1 MATFV
6 FDAYGTLYDVQ
17 SVATATE
24 EAFPGHGDAIT
35 QVWRMKQLEYTWLR
49 SVMGRYEDFW
59 VVTRESLVYTLKSLG
74 LKADTSTFD
83 KILTRYLHLRPYPE
97 ALEALKGLRNQ
108 GHKLAILSNG
118 SQFTLDE
125 LVRNSGFDTALDAVL
140 SVDAKG
146 IFKPSPQSYS
156 LVEEQLSVQ
165 RSDVIFV
172 SCNPFDV
179 TGAKSYGFQVAWI
192 ERVPA
197 EALQTEIRAA
207 DTIGPSTMF
216 KVLRMRPDELGF
228 APDIRIHS
236 LTDLI
241 ALNGSTTPA
250 TPMGI
255 TVRAPAVL

>member
-24 EAFPGHGDAIT
+24 EAFPGHGDTIT
-35 QVWRMKQLEYTWLR
+35 QVWRLKQLEYIWLR
-49 SVMGRYEDFW
+49 SLMGQYEDFW
-59 VVTRESLVYTLKSLG
+59 TVTRESLAYTLKSLG
-74 LKADTSTFD
+74 LDADAATFD

-97 ALEALKGLRNQ
+97 AMEALQGLRSQ

-125 LVRNSGFDTALDAVL
+125 LVRNSGFENALDAVL
-140 SVDAKG
+140 SVDAKR
-146 IFKPSPQSYS
+146 IFKPSPQSYA
-156 LVEEQLSVQ
+156 LVEERLGAA

-179 TGAKSYGFQVAWI
+179 NGAKSYGFQVAWI

-197 EALQTEIRAA
+197 DALKSEIAA
-207 DTIGPSTMF
+207 GVIGPATMF
-216 KVLRMRPDELGF
+216 KILRMRPDELGF
-228 APDIRIHS
+228 EPDVRIRT

-241 ALNGSTTPA
+241 ALEGSAAPA
-250 TPMGI
+250 TQDQEAAEA
-255 TVRAPAVL
+255 TALR